1 MFKLLNLQTIK
12 DDRGI
17 LTVIDKVLPFPI
29 ARVFYIYK
37 VNNSERGGHRHIKTR
52 QAAICITGRCDIH
65 MDNGIYK
72 ENFILDSPDKCI
84 IIEPEDWHTM
94 SNFTPDAIL
103 LVFASEPFKK
113 EDYIYEKY

>member
-1 MFKLLNLQTIK
+1 
-12 DDRGI
+12 
-17 LTVIDKVLPFPI
+17 
-29 ARVFYIYK
+29 
-37 VNNSERGGHRHIKTR
+37 
-52 QAAICITGRCDIH
+52 

-94 SNFTPDAIL
+94 SNFSPDAIL